1 MAGATLT
8 TVDSILK
15 NVYLEPIRDQ
25 LTDGN
30 VLWQEFQKNHEDLSG
45 KQAVLP
51 VHYSRN
57 AGIGSAAEDAT
68 LPSAG
73 AQKYKQLTYSLKY
86 LYGRIRITGQ
96 TLKMTK
102 DNKGAFAKALEREVQ
117 GMVRDFKNELNRI
130 MNGNGAGT
138 LATANGAGVATATL
152 VVDSTRF
159 MYEDMLITIGVAASV
174 AILTVDSDTQVTLA
188 ATRSW
193 NNADLIVRTGADE
206 ANGIANL
213 IANTGTVGGLSATGN
228 LWWQSIQFAS
238 TGAAGAITEADM
250 QKLVRELEKR
260 MNARPKF
267 LFSNHAIRDNYAA
280 LLTVQRQFVNTQSY
294 EGGFEKLAY
303 AGIPWYVDK
312 DAADN
317 TIFGINPEHMM
328 VFEAGPPE
336 WIDDDGAVL
345 SRVLD
350 KDAFEATLKYYF
362 QTGTDSRR
370 LQAKI
375 TGVKQT

>member
-1 MAGATLT
+1 MSTTLA
-8 TVDSILK
+8 TVDKILK
-15 NVYLEPIRDQ
+15 DVYLEPIRDQ

-30 VLWQEFQKNHEDLSG
+30 VLWQQFQKNHEDLSG
-45 KQAVLP
+45 KQAVIP

-73 AQKYKQLTYSLKY
+73 TQKYKQLTYSLKY

-96 TLKMTK
+96 TLKATR
-102 DNKGAFAKALEREVQ
+102 DSKGAFAKALEREIQ

-130 MNGNGAGT
+130 MNGDGTGTLTLANGAGT
-138 LATANGAGVATATL
+138 ATATL

-159 MYEDMLITIGVAASV
+159 MFEDMLITIGAAASV
-174 AILTVDSDTQVTLA
+174 AISTVDSDTQVTLA
-188 ATRSW
+188 ATRTW
-193 NNADLIVRTGADE
+193 ADNDVVKRTGADE
-206 ANGIANL
+206 ANGIAN
-213 IANTGTVGGLSATGN
+213 IVDNSGSVGGISATGN
-228 LWWQSIQFAS
+228 LWWQSVEFAS
-238 TGAAGAITEADM
+238 TGTAGAITEADM
-250 QKLVRELEKR
+250 QKAVRSLEKR
-260 MNARPKF
+260 NNRRPAF
-267 LFSNHAIRDNYAA
+267 IFSKHEIRDNYAA
-280 LLTVQRQFVNTQSY
+280 LLTPNRRYNNTGSF
-294 EGGFEKLAY
+294 EGGFQSLDY

-317 TIFGINPEHMM
+317 TIFFLQPEHLI

-345 SRVLD
+345 NRVPD

-362 QTGTDSRR
+362 QVGTDSRR

-375 TGVKQT
+375 TGVKE

>member
-1 MAGATLT
+1 MAGTTLT

-15 NVYLEPIRDQ
+15 NVYLDPIRDQ

-45 KQAVLP
+45 KQAVIP

-73 AQKYKQLTYSLKY
+73 FQKYKQLTYTLKY

-96 TLKMTK
+96 TLKMTR

-130 MNGNGAGT
+130 MNGDGTGALT
-138 LATANGAGVATATL
+138 TANGAGAATATL
-152 VVDSTRF
+152 TVFSTRF
-159 MYEDMLITIGVAASV
+159 MFEDMLITIGAAASV
-174 AILTVDSDTQVTLA
+174 AILSVDSDTQVTLA
-188 ATRSW
+188 ATRTW
-193 NNADLIVRTGADE
+193 NNADVIVRTGADE
-206 ANGIANL
+206 ANGLANL
-213 IANTGTVGGLSATGN
+213 ISATGTLGGISATGN
-228 LWWQSIQFAS
+228 LWWQSVVFAS
-238 TGAAGAITEADM
+238 TGAAGAITEVDM

-260 MNARPKF
+260 MNSRPKF
-267 LFSNHAIRDNYAA
+267 LFSKHVIRDNYAA
-280 LLTVQRQFVNTQSY
+280 LLTNVRQYVNTNSY
-294 EGGFEKLAY
+294 EGGFEKLSY

-317 TIFGINPEHMM
+317 TIFGVNPEHMI

-362 QTGTDSRR
+362 QCGTDSRR
-370 LQAKI
+370 LEAKI
-375 TGVKQT
+375 TGVKE